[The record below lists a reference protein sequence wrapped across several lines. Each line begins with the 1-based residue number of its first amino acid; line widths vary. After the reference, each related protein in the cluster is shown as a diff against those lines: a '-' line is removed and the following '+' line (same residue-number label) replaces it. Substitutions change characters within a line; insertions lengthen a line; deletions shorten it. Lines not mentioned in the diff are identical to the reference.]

1 MYLGV
6 YVEGRQAGMYIFNNY
21 IALNMLGPMRT
32 LGKKK
37 KKNKPKWKKEER
49 KDKKSAS
56 TQGVSLMERKW
67 EAAVRR
73 QVCGVT
79 RLYRRNRHQDQAE
92 RKGVKV
98 TAGKEKTIWNS
109 FLPFFS
115 HFIYLSTTHTQT
127 QLIRTEHKRR
137 AFSHDEHQ

>member
-1 MYLGV
+1 
-6 YVEGRQAGMYIFNNY
+6 MYIFNNY

-32 LGKKK
+32 LGEKKK
-37 KKNKPKWKKEER
+37 EKQTQMKERRKKGQEER
-49 KDKKSAS
+49 LHSRS
-56 TQGVSLMERKW
+56 VSDGEKMRSSSPQTGLWSYK
-67 EAAVRR
+67 AV
-73 QVCGVT
+73 QEE
-79 RLYRRNRHQDQAE
+79 QAPRSSWKE
-92 RKGVKV
+92 GCKGDSRKG
-98 TAGKEKTIWNS
+98 EDFIWNS